1 LSHQALEIELKAAPE
16 SLLTAITLTQLA
28 DIKQSGNDVDG
39 AEKLNRQA
47 LAIREKLAPG
57 STSHAESLAALAR
70 ILWRRGDGDAAE
82 RFFDQALQALESQ
95 TARLGGAEEARS
107 DFRADHA
114 SYYADYIDL
123 LLAQKQP
130 ARALHVAERS
140 RAQSLLEMLSSSHID
155 VSKGVDPD
163 L

>member
-1 LSHQALEIELKAAPE
+1 
-16 SLLTAITLTQLA
+16 
-28 DIKQSGNDVDG
+28 
-39 AEKLNRQA
+39 
-47 LAIREKLAPG
+47 
-57 STSHAESLAALAR
+57 
-70 ILWRRGDGDAAE
+70 
-82 RFFDQALQALESQ
+82 

-163 L
+163 LLSQKRHLEQSINSKFGDRIALLSGKHTPEQATALQQQIEKLLGQYQQVEGRIRIASIGYADLTRPQSLDAKQIQDELLDPDTLLLE